1 MFTTYIA
8 HREILEQ
15 AGYLFRPGKV
25 PFHMYQNLAFF
36 IVYPESNEFTY
47 CGEMFTVT
55 HPFIGLESELVSA
68 LMVAHNPSVFDA
80 LSREYLW
87 EFQTAGVQEYVNSK
101 KYQAEKEEPSLMS
114 QYWYAYLCLAIV
126 VVLITVFN
134 AYLV

>member
-15 AGYLFRPGKV
+15 AGYQFNPGRI
-25 PFHMYQNLAFF
+25 PPHMYQNLAFF
-36 IVYPESNEFTY
+36 IVYPKSNEFTY
-47 CGEMFTVT
+47 CGKFFTVI
-55 HPFIGLESELVSA
+55 HPFIGLEGDLLSA
-68 LMVAHNPSVFDA
+68 LMVAHNPSIFDA

-87 EFQTAGVQEYVNSK
+87 EFQTAEVQEYVNSK
-101 KYQAEKEEPSLMS
+101 KYRTEKEEPSLMS

-126 VVLITVFN
+126 VILITVFI